1 MTTMNKKTINDLSDA
16 ELRDKRALVR
26 VDFNVP
32 LDGERVTDDTRIRAA
47 LPTIHSLL
55 DRGARVILL
64 SHLGRPKGKP
74 EAKYSLEPVAR
85 RLTELLPDER
95 ICFVESTDSDEAIK
109 TSCDPTARVVLL
121 ENTRFLGG
129 EESNDERLAR
139 GLAMLGDL
147 YVNDAFGSAHR
158 AHAST
163 EGIARCLKPAVAG
176 LLMQKELDYLGSAL
190 EHPKRPYVAV
200 LGGAKISGKIDVIE
214 QLLPKVDGLLIGGA
228 MACTFFKAMGLE
240 TGKSLV
246 EPDRVEMAKDLVQRA
261 GDKLQLP
268 VDGVVSTSL
277 DAPQGAHVTARDAIQ
292 PNEMMFDIGPESSAN
307 FRDVIMNAKTIVWN
321 GPMGVFE
328 SPAFSAGT
336 RAVADAMAKATKRGA
351 TTVVGG
357 GDSAAAVTEFGLESA
372 MSHVSTG
379 GGASL
384 EFLEGKALPG
394 VAALD
399 DKS

>member
-1 MTTMNKKTINDLSDA
+1 MNKKTIRDLSDA
-16 ELRDKRALVR
+16 ELRGKRALVR

-32 LDGERVTDDTRIRAA
+32 LDGGQVSDDTRIRAA
-47 LPTIHSLL
+47 LPTIQSLL

-74 EAKYSLEPVAR
+74 EMKYSLEPVAR
-85 RLTELLPDER
+85 RLAELLPSEH
-95 ICFVESTDSDEAIK
+95 IVFIESTDTDEAIK
-109 TSCDPTARVVLL
+109 VSHDPSARVVLL

-129 EESNDERLAR
+129 EETNDERLAR
-139 GLAMLGDL
+139 GLAQLGDL

-163 EGIARCLKPAVAG
+163 EGVARVLKPAVAG
-176 LLMQKELDYLGSAL
+176 LLMEKELQYLGSAL
-190 EHPKRPYVAV
+190 ENPLRPFVAV

-214 QLLPKVDGLLIGGA
+214 QLLPKVDKLIIGGA

-246 EPDRVEMAKDLVQRA
+246 EADRVEMAKQLLDR
-261 GDKLQLP
+261 GSDKLVLP
-268 VDGVVSTSL
+268 VDAIVSTAL
-277 DAPQGAHVTARDAIQ
+277 DTPQGAHTVARDAI
-292 PNEMMFDIGPESSAN
+292 PSNEAMFDVGPRSAAE
-307 FRDVIMNAKTIVWN
+307 FSKVIEGAKTIVWN

-328 SPAFSAGT
+328 TPPFNAGT
-336 RAVADAMAKATKRGA
+336 RAIADAMAAATRAGA
-351 TTVVGG
+351 TTIVGG
-357 GDSAAAVTEFGLESA
+357 GDSAAAVAELGLEGA

-384 EFLEGKALPG
+384 EFLEGKTLPG
-394 VAALD
+394 VAVLD
-399 DKS
+399 DKA

>member
-1 MTTMNKKTINDLSDA
+1 MNKKTIRDLSDA
-16 ELRDKRALVR
+16 ELRGKRALVR

-32 LDGERVTDDTRIRAA
+32 LDGEQVADDTRIRAA
-47 LPTIHSLL
+47 LPTIQSLL

-64 SHLGRPKGKP
+64 SHLGRPKAKP

-85 RLTELLPDER
+85 RLAELLPNEHVMF
-95 ICFVESTDSDEAIK
+95 IESTDTDEAIK
-109 TSCDPTARVVLL
+109 ATHDPSARVVLL

-129 EESNDERLAR
+129 EETNDERLSR
-139 GLAMLGDL
+139 GLAQLGDL

-163 EGIARCLKPAVAG
+163 EGVARVLKPAVAG
-176 LLMQKELDYLGSAL
+176 LLMEKELEYLGSAL
-190 EHPKRPYVAV
+190 ENPKRPFVAV

-214 QLLPKVDGLLIGGA
+214 QLLPKVDTLIIGGA

-246 EPDRVEMAKDLVQRA
+246 EAERVDMAKELLDR
-261 GDKLQLP
+261 GSKKLLLP
-268 VDGVVSTSL
+268 VDAIVSTAL
-277 DAPQGAHVTARDAIQ
+277 DAPQKAHAVTRDAI
-292 PNEMMFDIGPESSAN
+292 PANEAMFDIGANSAAR
-307 FRDVIMNAKTIVWN
+307 FAAVIEGAKAVVWN

-328 SPAFSAGT
+328 TPPFNAGT
-336 RAVADAMAKATKRGA
+336 RAIADAMAAATRAGA
-351 TTVVGG
+351 TTIVGG
-357 GDSAAAVTEFGLESA
+357 GDSAAAVAELGLESA

-384 EFLEGKALPG
+384 EFLEGKTLPG

-399 DKS
+399 DKA